1 MTEIQDQ
8 IEDARRRVEI
18 CQRLAERP
26 EARVEDELALQ
37 SARNRLLTLE
47 LRVLKQIVALQRK
60 PGKGPGAPLVAPKPT
75 RPEKHRRMSARERA
89 EAAFAQL
96 QKGGA

>member
-18 CQRLAERP
+18 CRRKAGRP

-47 LRVLKQIVALQRK
+47 LRVLQRIVTLQKRLGKAPNGAL
-60 PGKGPGAPLVAPKPT
+60 GAPEPAGCGT
-75 RPEKHRRMSARERA
+75 HRRMSARERA
-89 EAAFAQL
+89 EAAFAHL

>member
-1 MTEIQDQ
+1 MTEIKDQ
-8 IEDARRRVEI
+8 IEEAQRRVEI
-18 CQRLAERP
+18 CQRRAARP
-26 EARVEDELALQ
+26 GAQVEDELALQ

-47 LRVLKQIVALQRK
+47 LRVLQRVVASHRTL
-60 PGKGPGAPLVAPKPT
+60 GKGPGGPLAVPEPA
-75 RPEKHRRMSARERA
+75 RPQKHRRMNARERA

>member
-1 MTEIQDQ
+1 MNEIQDQ

-18 CQRLAERP
+18 CQRRAGRP
-26 EARVEDELALQ
+26 GARVEDELALQ

-47 LRVLKQIVALQRK
+47 LRVLRRVVGLQRK
-60 PGKGPGAPLVAPKPT
+60 LGKGAGGPSSVREPAT
-75 RPEKHRRMSARERA
+75 PEKNRRLNARERA

>member
-8 IEDARRRVEI
+8 IEEARRRVEI
-18 CQRLAERP
+18 CQRRAERP

-47 LRVLKQIVALQRK
+47 LRVLRRVVALQRK
-60 PGKGPGAPLVAPKPT
+60 LGKGPGGPMAVPEPA
-75 RPEKHRRMSARERA
+75 RPQKHRRMSARERA

>member
-8 IEDARRRVEI
+8 IEEARRRVEI
-18 CQRLAERP
+18 CQRRAERP
-26 EARVEDELALQ
+26 GARVEDELALQ

-47 LRVLKQIVALQRK
+47 LRVLQRVVASQRK
-60 PGKGPGAPLVAPKPT
+60 LGKGPGGSSAPREPT
-75 RPEKHRRMSARERA
+75 RPQKHRRMNARERA
-89 EAAFAQL
+89 EAAFTKL